1 MFPADGVFPADTPRG
16 KHSDSSKHSNRWGLV
31 RWRAMAARSQPLFR
45 LLGFPVHVGAGFVV
59 FMVLLAFIN
68 DGGEFG
74 WWLAGSVA
82 GFTLIHELAHALVA
96 RRAGAEATIS
106 LEFMAGFTSYHAPHP
121 LSRPWTIAIS
131 LAGPLTHIATGC
143 ALLVLLGGDP
153 SERPSAFVEP
163 KVAAVWWAGPV
174 IGAINLIPVLPLD
187 GGHATT
193 TVLDRFLPGRAET
206 VMTYAS
212 VGVTVAALVATP
224 FVDRLAGMTV
234 FIGFLLL
241 IQLQGLF
248 AHRKRTA
255 VSPIDT
261 AVATARTGDRQRA
274 EAQLT
279 KAFGQ
284 RTPLT
289 ETRSKVL
296 DGEHAA
302 VLASLIANLRQP
314 LPRGNSTN
322 EYLLTILLINAG
334 RSREAAEYAADGF
347 AIEPTPMAAC
357 GVARAAAALGDGAT
371 TAAWLR
377 TALDRGLPDDQLNAL
392 VNSPAMAAVRSHPAV
407 QALAGPGTSPTA
419 APRLT

>member
-1 MFPADGVFPADTPRG
+1 M
-16 KHSDSSKHSNRWGLV
+16 WLV
-31 RWRAMAARSQPLFR
+31 RWRAMAARDQPLFR

-68 DGGEFG
+68 EGGEFG
-74 WWLAGSVA
+74 WWLAGAVA

-96 RRAGAEATIS
+96 RRAGAEASIS
-106 LEFMAGFTSYHAPHP
+106 LEFMAGFTSYHAPHQ
-121 LSRPWTIAIS
+121 LSRLWTIAIS
-131 LAGPLTHIATGC
+131 LAGPLAHIAAGA
-143 ALLVLLGGDP
+143 ALLVALGADP
-153 SERPSAFVEP
+153 LQRPSVFADPQVR
-163 KVAAVWWAGPV
+163 AVWWAGPV

-212 VGVTVAALVATP
+212 VGVTLAALVATP

-248 AHRKRTA
+248 AHRQRTA
-255 VSPIDT
+255 VSPIDA
-261 AVATARTGDRQRA
+261 AVAAARAGDRQRA
-274 EAQLT
+274 TALLT
-279 KAFGQ
+279 KAFAQ
-284 RTPLT
+284 RAPLT
-289 ETRSKVL
+289 EVRSRVL
-296 DGEHAA
+296 QGEHAGDLT
-302 VLASLIANLRQP
+302 VLIANLPQP
-314 LPRGNSTN
+314 FPRSNATN

-334 RSREAAEYAADGF
+334 RGREAAEYAADGF

-377 TALDRGLPDDQLNAL
+377 TAVDRGLPDDQLAAL
-392 VNSPAMAAVRSHPAV
+392 INSPALAAVRGHPAV
-407 QALAGPGTSPTA
+407 QSLAGPGTSPTA